1 MPTKIGVIKEKDS
14 QPHRRCNQ
22 PDHAPVKMYYHNVNL
37 RATETKI

>member
-22 PDHAPVKMYYHNVNL
+22 PDHTTYQNVL
-37 RATETKI
+37 SQCQS